1 MSLKAYRKQ
10 LKKSGVKKSERQVLL
25 QPLRDYRSELKSQ
38 GVRTDERQ
46 NQLAYLSS
54 AAAAQ
59 LKEQSRLDE
68 IGSKQQDAFAAQF
81 AAQGKFLN
89 QAIDALN
96 RDSAAQITQYQSL
109 LKSITSN
116 QSAQM
121 KQLRSQFA
129 RENKRSNK
137 IIANLETSISKLNR
151 PPDLDLRSDKR
162 AALVG
167 ISGGSQ
173 RSRQRQMLG
182 TQGLRGRS
190 SAQVGTNLGI

>member
-25 QPLRDYRSELKSQ
+25 QPLRDYRSELKAQ

-59 LKEQSRLDE
+59 LKEQRRLDK
-68 IGSKQQDAFAAQF
+68 IGGKQQDAFAAQF
-81 AAQGKFLN
+81 AAQGQFLN
-89 QAIDALN
+89 QAIDALG
-96 RDSAAQITQYQSL
+96 RDSGAQIAQYESL
-109 LKSITSN
+109 LGSIMSS
-116 QSAQM
+116 QFSQM
-121 KQLRSQFA
+121 EQLRSQFA
-129 RENKRSNK
+129 SENERSNQ
-137 IIANLETSISKLNR
+137 IIADLESTISRLNR
-151 PPDLDLRSDKR
+151 PPDLDLRSDKQ

-182 TQGLRGRS
+182 TQGLRGPRN
-190 SAQVGTNLGI
+190 ARVGTNLGI